1 MTPKDV
7 TQPRDKDGALNLLN
21 CLTIKRE
28 NNPSNIETSKVKI
41 IIGYSLYVSNHATRY
56 EMTSFKRQSFLMVES
71 GDLVSNL
78 MRV

>member
-1 MTPKDV
+1 MRMTPKDV

-41 IIGYSLYVSNHATRY
+41 IVHNWVKTIFTYV
-56 EMTSFKRQSFLMVES
+56 RQSFLMVES
-71 GDLVSNL
+71 D
-78 MRV
+78 

>member
-41 IIGYSLYVSNHATRY
+41 IVHITKALKYWKGKL
-56 EMTSFKRQSFLMVES
+56 
-71 GDLVSNL
+71 
-78 MRV
+78 

>member
-1 MTPKDV
+1 MRMTPKDV

-41 IIGYSLYVSNHATRY
+41 IVHNWVKTIVTYV
-56 EMTSFKRQSFLMVES
+56 RQ
-71 GDLVSNL
+71 
-78 MRV
+78 

>member
-28 NNPSNIETSKVKI
+28 NNPSNIETSKVLFGGEWFKI
-41 IIGYSLYVSNHATRY
+41 PMIY
-56 EMTSFKRQSFLMVES
+56 
-71 GDLVSNL
+71 
-78 MRV
+78 